1 MRVLLTFLLLLPA
14 VGYPEVATIATASN
28 FRTTLNALGP
38 PFEARTGHR
47 FVIVSG
53 STGQLY
59 AQIING
65 APFDV
70 FLAADQHRPT
80 MLEGRP
86 QAVADSRFTYAI
98 GRLAVIARDQALI
111 LDDAGK
117 TLAQAGIRKLVIANP
132 AVAPYGVASKK
143 VLHALGIGDDHF
155 ATIVLGENVAQVM
168 TMVRTGNAELGLVA
182 LSLAQFRSAAG
193 NPPYVA
199 VPENLHDPVRQDAML
214 LSHGEDN
221 PAAQAFVAF
230 LKSPEGRRIIEAAG
244 YGVE

>member
-1 MRVLLTFLLLLPA
+1 MRALLTFLLLLP
-14 VGYPEVATIATASN
+14 VAGQADVVMVATASN
-28 FRTTLNALGP
+28 FRTTLNTIAP
-38 PFEARTGHR
+38 EFEARTGHSL
-47 FVIVSG
+47 VMASG

-59 AQIING
+59 AQILNG

-70 FLAADQHRPT
+70 FLAADQDRPE
-80 MLEGRP
+80 MLAARP

-98 GRLAVIARDQALI
+98 GRLALIARSDTLLRA
-111 LDDAGK
+111 DASA
-117 TLAQAGIRKLVIANP
+117 TLAQAGISKLAIANP
-132 AVAPYGVASKK
+132 AVAPYGVASEQ
-143 VLHALGIGDDHF
+143 VLNALGIDDDHF

-168 TMVRTGNAELGLVA
+168 TMVRTGNADLGLVA
-182 LSLAQFRSAAG
+182 LSLATFRSAAG

-199 VPENLHDPVRQDAML
+199 VPGELHDPVRQDAVL
-214 LSHGEDN
+214 LSHGADN